1 MYKHILIPTDGSEVA
16 HKGVAA
22 GIDYARE
29 AGAKVTL
36 FTAVPA
42 YEPPGEGHILS
53 HARVMSL
60 EEHERQS
67 AIMAN
72 NILERAMQAARYAG
86 VGFQTDY
93 ALNDHPWE
101 AIVEAARKHGC
112 DAIIMGSHGRKALS
126 RLFHGSQAIDVLTH
140 SDLPTLVVR

>member
-42 YEPPGEGHILS
+42 YEPPGEGPLLS
-53 HARVMSL
+53 HAKVISL

-67 AIMAN
+67 AATAN
-72 NILERAMQAARYAG
+72 GILERATQAVRDAG
-86 VGFQTDY
+86 VDFQTDH

-126 RLFHGSQAIDVLTH
+126 RLFYGSQAIDVLTH

>member
-53 HARVMSL
+53 HAKLISF

-67 AIMAN
+67 AATAN
-72 NILERAMQAARYAG
+72 SILERATQAARDAG
-86 VGFQTDY
+86 VDFQTDH

-101 AIVEAARKHGC
+101 AIVEAARQHGC

-126 RLFHGSQAIDVLTH
+126 RLVYGSQAIDVLTH